1 MDIFLE
7 ILKYTLPTLIVLI
20 VVYLIVNRFLN
31 DENNRRNYEVRKI
44 TANLVTPI
52 KLSAY
57 ERLVLFLER
66 TSPESLILR
75 VQRPGM
81 TNLELQAALLSAIRQ
96 EYEHNFSQ
104 QLYVSSQATIMVK
117 NAKESLV
124 QLINKL
130 SANTNPTDESTL
142 LATAIIE
149 IYYSVEEPPATI
161 AINFLKSE
169 VRSYFG

>member
-7 ILKYTLPTLIVLI
+7 ILKFTLPTLIALI
-20 VVYLIVNRFLN
+20 IVYLIINRFLN
-31 DENNRRNYEVRKI
+31 GENSRRNYEVRKSI
-44 TANLVTPI
+44 VNLVTPI

-75 VQRPGM
+75 IQRPGM

-104 QLYVSSQATIMVK
+104 QLYVSHQASVMVK
-117 NAKESLV
+117 NARESLV
-124 QLINKL
+124 QLINTL
-130 SANTNPTDESTL
+130 SANLTPTDDSTL
-142 LATAIIE
+142 LATAVIKV
-149 IYYSVEEPPATI
+149 YYSVEEPPATV
-161 AINFLKSE
+161 AINFLKAE